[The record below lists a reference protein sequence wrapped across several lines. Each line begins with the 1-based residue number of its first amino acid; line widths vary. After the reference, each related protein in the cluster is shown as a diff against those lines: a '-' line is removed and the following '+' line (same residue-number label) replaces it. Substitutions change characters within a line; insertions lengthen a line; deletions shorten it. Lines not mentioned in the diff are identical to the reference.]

1 MAKFAELPLMHQP
14 GETWMYN
21 TGSLLLGVLIAR
33 ASGMPL
39 EDFLESRIFAPLGM
53 VDTGFFVPAEKLD
66 RFQPAFSMDF
76 ATGKQFE
83 EDPVEGQWSGPPPF
97 PSTAG
102 GLVST
107 VDDYLAFARMLLNK
121 GAYPGGRLLSED
133 SVAEMTRDQ
142 LTPEQKQGAGLG
154 PGFFDGHGWGYGVM
168 VYTAP
173 DAISPTPGRYG
184 WDGGYGTSWAND
196 PNTGLI
202 GLMFTQSV
210 GYYVGSNQFSDF
222 WTGAFASIRRP

>member
-1 MAKFAELPLMHQP
+1 V
-14 GETWMYN
+14 
-21 TGSLLLGVLIAR
+21 LGVLIAR
-33 ASGMPL
+33 AAEMPL
-39 EDFLESRIFAPLGM
+39 PAFLDARIFEPLGM
-53 VDTGFFVPAEKLD
+53 KDTGFYVPAEKLD

-76 ATGKQFE
+76 AAGKQFE